1 MKRLISRLKELYT
14 YFQYEPIGTW
24 REYLVIVLTDLPLLL
39 ILPLTGGHMWAWL
52 VAVTLWQFVSIML
65 FCLYRERKMKQHA
78 NRHE

>member
-1 MKRLISRLKELYT
+1 MKRLISRLKGLYT

-39 ILPLTGGHMWAWL
+39 ILLLLPNVWWL
-52 VAVTLWQFVSIML
+52 WCAVIALWQFVSIML